1 MARHYY
7 EINMIAHTD
16 GDTFNAMV
24 TNQISKW
31 QNEGY
36 FVEVQF
42 SANNN
47 QAVAMLLK
55 YKEK

>member
-7 EINMIAHTD
+7 EINMIANTA
-16 GDTFNAMV
+16 GDTFNALI

-36 FVEVQF
+36 YVEVQF
-42 SANNN
+42 SANNS
-47 QAVAMLLK
+47 QVIALLLK
-55 YKEK
+55 YKEE

>member
-1 MARHYY
+1 MARYYY
-7 EINMIAHTD
+7 EINMIANTD
-16 GDTFNAMV
+16 GEIFNALI

-36 FVEVQF
+36 YVEVQF

-47 QAVAMLLK
+47 QAIALLLK